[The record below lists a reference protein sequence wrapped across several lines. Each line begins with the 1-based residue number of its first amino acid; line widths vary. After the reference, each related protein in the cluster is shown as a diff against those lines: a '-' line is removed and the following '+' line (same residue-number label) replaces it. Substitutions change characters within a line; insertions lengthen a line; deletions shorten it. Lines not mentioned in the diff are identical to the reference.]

1 MGNYT
6 NSGNKSVK
14 FVNNVDKDG
23 NTYEQKGDFNKLEKS
38 FTYPNGDRYTVNN
51 MNKY

>member
-1 MGNYT
+1 MQQIKMGNYT

-23 NTYEQKGDFNKLEKS
+23 NTYE
-38 FTYPNGDRYTVNN
+38 
-51 MNKY
+51 